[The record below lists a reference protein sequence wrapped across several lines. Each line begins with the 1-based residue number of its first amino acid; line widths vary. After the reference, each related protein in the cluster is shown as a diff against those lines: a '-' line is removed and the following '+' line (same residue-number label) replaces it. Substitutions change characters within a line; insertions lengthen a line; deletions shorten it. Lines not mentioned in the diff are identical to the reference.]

1 LKSDVASILAQL
13 NTLQSATQLTLEQL
27 TVNLFKNILYVW
39 FVFCS
44 IWVSFFLSV
53 KQSWSC
59 CAQVENTFK
68 RMKKKKKIEKK
79 KKIIFFFFKK
89 KAQIAVAADTL
100 LVAWSALVVSS
111 GGGGVLNRSDSNIE
125 STSST
130 TITSTVPDNDTI
142 TPPLKKPRVETTKA
156 NVSSSPLSASS
167 IVASAT
173 AGVTGNRPVTATA
186 VATTAPPPTPIRMTD
201 PVRERAAQ
209 MLAEALTPPPI
220 GEESAATTT
229 TTTTT
234 ETETTVTDELL
245 PPQVERDVPTMAMA
259 IEKALFD
266 KYKGDT
272 SKDYKQ
278 QLRSLHANLKNKKN
292 PGLRTSIMVGELV
305 PTDFVNM
312 SVHQLANAEL
322 VEQRRKDAEWAKLVA
337 MGPSQNVAAPTDAF
351 QCGRCKQRY
360 VHEQITMQITNEDSF
375 CCRKCRYFMMQIRS
389 ADEPMTTFINC
400 ANCGHNWRLN

>member
-1 LKSDVASILAQL
+1 
-13 NTLQSATQLTLEQL
+13 
-27 TVNLFKNILYVW
+27 
-39 FVFCS
+39 
-44 IWVSFFLSV
+44 
-53 KQSWSC
+53 
-59 CAQVENTFK
+59 
-68 RMKKKKKIEKK
+68 
-79 KKIIFFFFKK
+79 
-89 KAQIAVAADTL
+89 
-100 LVAWSALVVSS
+100 
-111 GGGGVLNRSDSNIE
+111 
-125 STSST
+125 
-130 TITSTVPDNDTI
+130 
-142 TPPLKKPRVETTKA
+142 
-156 NVSSSPLSASS
+156 
-167 IVASAT
+167 
-173 AGVTGNRPVTATA
+173 
-186 VATTAPPPTPIRMTD
+186 MTD

-220 GEESAATTT
+220 GEESAAAA
-229 TTTTT
+229 TTT
-234 ETETTVTDELL
+234 EPTVTDELL

-360 VHEQITMQITNEDSF
+360 FHAQITLQRTNENYSF
-375 CCRKCRYFMMQIRS
+375 CFFLQKMSLFYDASSFGRR
-389 ADEPMTTFINC
+389 ADDDVYQLCQLWTQLAIELKTL
-400 ANCGHNWRLN
+400 H